1 MEFFID
7 SCIFIEALKQKGK
20 EEASEIWQVILE
32 VLSDPKIEFFTNII
46 VYSETI
52 FKLIV
57 KGKKK
62 PFLLDEYIYKIF
74 KVLSWLSLGYEVK
87 EIAEKYIKTYKLA
100 TNDAII
106 LATCKYNNIKYFNFY
121 R

>member
-52 FKLIV
+52 FRLIV

-62 PFLLDEYIYKIF
+62 SFLLDEYIYKIF

-87 EIAEKYIKTYKLA
+87 GLVEKYIKTY
-100 TNDAII
+100 N
-106 LATCKYNNIKYFNFY
+106 
-121 R
+121 